1 MNEPTATLALA
12 AVALGGLLGANPA
25 AASPAA
31 ETRTPQA
38 ALDAAQ
44 QIAQCDDCTFKVTSR
59 SPRESALRG
68 LIDVL
73 VMDAN
78 GISGYHAIMG
88 YTGAAWNLLWAG
100 NGSTRD
106 VSSLPDKVVVC
117 MNDGGWTNVRKGP
130 GLTYPRVAKIS
141 RPTVKKAF
149 ELRLTE
155 PGNPRREGVGWYRI
169 SMNGKPAWVQ
179 NLRTMSK
186 TLYGSPAKAVCT
198 IWQQGYDQRR

>member
-1 MNEPTATLALA
+1 MAYPIHRGLTA
-12 AVALGGLLGANPA
+12 VIVGGLLSTCPAGAVQA
-25 AASPAA
+25 T

-44 QIAQCDDCTFKVTSR
+44 RFAQCDDCTFTVSSR
-59 SPRESALRG
+59 APRESARRG

-73 VMDAN
+73 VADAN

-88 YTGAAWNLLWAG
+88 YTGSGWDLLWAG

-106 VSSLPDKVVVC
+106 VSRLPDKIVVC
-117 MNDGGWTNVRKGP
+117 MNDGGWTNLRKGP
-130 GLTYPRVAKIS
+130 GLNYPRVGKVS

-149 ELRLTE
+149 EMRLTE
-155 PGNPRREGVGWYRI
+155 PGNYRHEGVGWYRI
-169 SMNGKPAWVQ
+169 SINGRQAWVQ

-186 TLYGSPAKAVCT
+186 ALYGSPASAVCT
-198 IWQQGYDQRR
+198 IWQQGYDQQR